1 MAVFYALWHADM
13 RNFHVLNEA
22 LTILLPKT
30 CAAATIKDYRP
41 ISLIHVVGKLIAK
54 VLGNKLGPRLDQL
67 AHHNQSTF
75 IKCRFIQHNFKF
87 VQSLEK
93 LLHSRKIPSLLLKID
108 IARASDSVSWPFL
121 IKILD
126 HLGFPLA

>member
-54 VLGNKLGPRLDQL
+54 VLGTQVRTTTG
-67 AHHNQSTF
+67 S
-75 IKCRFIQHNFKF
+75 
-87 VQSLEK
+87 VG
-93 LLHSRKIPSLLLKID
+93 
-108 IARASDSVSWPFL
+108 ASQPKH
-121 IKILD
+121 IY
-126 HLGFPLA
+126 